1 MKLICDCKRR
11 RGTTLSPS
19 SSIERNILTLKQLL
33 VVPLIAPQMKS
44 TRLLLVLSVGPI
56 SILIPSYAW
65 SPRSKP
71 ILRKGNHPTRPL
83 ANKFDPINNNMV
95 NESMRIRGGGTSL
108 EMTSNPLIASL
119 IPRLGVIT
127 STLLYFSPMSAVRA
141 ASRDGS
147 LGDLNPIPLALMAV
161 ASMCWLVYGLSIRNP
176 FVTLSNLPG
185 AVAAIWYVTA
195 VLPLLKGSQL
205 ETMQNT
211 VVALSAITICLWT
224 YLSLSDKPIAQVQ
237 SMLGLFA
244 SGLFI
249 VLSGSPLSTIKTVL
263 STRNSGSI
271 LSSLTIAQVTNTAIW
286 SAYGLAIKDKFVY
299 GPNLTG
305 LGFGLVQLVLKL
317 AFPSK

>member
-1 MKLICDCKRR
+1 MDKKRHHISR
-11 RGTTLSPS
+11 VGTITTL
-19 SSIERNILTLKQLL
+19 ILERDILTLKQSA
-33 VVPLIAPQMKS
+33 VPLIGRQMKS
-44 TRLLLVLSVGPI
+44 TRLLLVLSFGPI
-56 SILIPSYAW
+56 GILIPSHAW
-65 SPRSKP
+65 IPRSKP
-71 ILRKGNHPTRPL
+71 ILRKGNHPTRDRPL
-83 ANKFDPINNNMV
+83 ANKFDPINNKMGD
-95 NESMRIRGGGTSL
+95 ESRIRGGGTSL
-108 EMTSNPLIASL
+108 QMMSNPLIASL

-127 STLLYFSPMSAVRA
+127 STLLYFSPMSAVRV

-195 VLPLLKGSQL
+195 VLPLLKGNQL

-271 LSSLTIAQVTNTAIW
+271 LSSLTIAQVTNTALW